1 MTWRTR
7 GKREEVEPPP
17 LQEFD
22 PSSTQN
28 TKRELSQPPA
38 LSKTSSASSHS
49 YPEKDLNKSSTQQIH
64 HTTNQCVNQD
74 VVLVFSLLL
83 LILQALIKEAGKK
96 IALCP
101 TMNGSPS
108 NSLRES
114 EDSSL

>member
-38 LSKTSSASSHS
+38 LSKTSSASSVS
-49 YPEKDLNKSSTQQIH
+49 YSSAASDNHQHLHPTSDPPYNKP
-64 HTTNQCVNQD
+64 
-74 VVLVFSLLL
+74 
-83 LILQALIKEAGKK
+83 KEAGKK